1 MKSQKLSLN
10 LQELTTDAS
19 NLFNELVNKHEF
31 NFLKQVSEDK
41 DKLTN
46 EILAQLVGDCELDV
60 LPTLEFRNDI
70 TGVTFDAHVCVV
82 SSTRILVISRD
93 SEIRFE
99 LKFTDLASLEDQLI
113 LLNEM
118 EEYLVETN

>member
-19 NLFNELVNKHEF
+19 KLFNELVNKHEF
-31 NFLKQVSEDK
+31 NFLKQVSDDK
-41 DKLTN
+41 TKTN
-46 EILAQLVGDCELDV
+46 EEILTDLDVDCELDV

-70 TGVTFDAHVCVV
+70 TGDTYDAHVCIV

-93 SEIRFE
+93 SETRFE
-99 LKFTDLASLEDQLI
+99 LKFTDLASLHDQLI